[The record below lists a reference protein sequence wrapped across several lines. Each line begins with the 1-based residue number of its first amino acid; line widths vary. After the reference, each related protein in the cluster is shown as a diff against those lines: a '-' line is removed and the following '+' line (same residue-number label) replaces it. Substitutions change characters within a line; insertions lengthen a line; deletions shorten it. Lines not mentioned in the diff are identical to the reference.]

1 MKYSLSINCP
11 PPESDF
17 NLGNN
22 VHIWTA
28 NIDHYI
34 SINIE
39 FDRYLSQDE
48 LKRARNYKF
57 NKDRDRFAATRNIL
71 RALLAKYLTTHP
83 KDIQFLYN
91 NHGKPYI
98 NEKIHFNVSH
108 SNEMALYAFTN
119 IGHIGIDIEKIQP
132 IADLLEISKQYFSDN
147 EIQTLRSLKLEKQLI
162 SFFNCWT
169 RKEAFVKA
177 VGTGLSQSLNEF
189 SVTCRP
195 EEPPGISFLEN
206 TNIEGNWKLHSL
218 DEFKSYSAAFVLDG
232 EFDKIVIS
240 NYI

>member
-1 MKYSLSINCP
+1 MKYSLSINCAP
-11 PPESDF
+11 QESEF
-17 NLGNN
+17 YLENN
-22 VHIWTA
+22 VHIWAA

-34 SINIE
+34 SSNIK
-39 FDRYLSQDE
+39 FDHYLSQDE
-48 LKRARNYKF
+48 LNRASHYKF
-57 NKDRDRFAATRNIL
+57 NKHRNRFAATRNIL
-71 RALLAKYLTTHP
+71 RAILAKYLMPHP

-98 NEKIHFNVSH
+98 NNKIHFNVSH

-119 IGHIGIDIEKIQP
+119 IGPIGIDIEKIQP
-132 IADLLEISKQYFSDN
+132 IANILEISKQYFSDN
-147 EIQTLRSLKLEKQLI
+147 EILALKSLKLDEQLI

-195 EEPPGISFLEN
+195 EEPPEISLITN
-206 TNIEGNWKLHSL
+206 TNLKGNWSLRSL
-218 DEFKSYSAAFVLDG
+218 DKFESYSAAFVLDG
-232 EFDKIVIS
+232 QFNEIVIS